1 MAEERAVLFRADW
14 LSASIGGRLVGNPDA
29 AVSAV
34 EVDSRAVRPGALF
47 AALPGERAD
56 GHDYIRQ
63 ALASGASVILA
74 AVEGWKVRAE
84 VLDPALARAGAAA
97 VLVRDSL
104 EGLQGA
110 ARAWRLKV
118 PSLVRVGITGSS
130 GKTTTKE
137 CLGRILAR
145 KYRTVVNPGN
155 LNSEIGLPQAMF
167 LLRPEHEVGVF
178 EMGINHSGEM
188 DALVRVWEPSHALI
202 TNIGT
207 AHIGIL
213 GSREAIAREK
223 KKIFSA
229 LSASGSAFA
238 WEDDEFLPFLAEG
251 LPVRLR
257 TFGPRTLE
265 GLEGFRDAGLDGWA
279 LRYRGVDIAFP
290 LPGTHNLLDALAAAA
305 LAADLGCGPDAVK
318 EGLEGVTALFGRSEI
333 FRGPV
338 TVLRD
343 CYNSNPD
350 SAARALEFCDSLT
363 WPGRRIY
370 ALGSMLE
377 LGTESA
383 AEHRELGRRAGR
395 SRADALLFFGAE
407 TFEAARAAREAGFSG
422 PVVQTEAFDELARAA
437 EGLAREGDL
446 WLLKASRGMELE
458 RLTDILR
465 GR

>member
-1 MAEERAVLFRADW
+1 MAEEAAVLFRADW
-14 LSASIGGRLVGNPDA
+14 LSVSAGGRLSGNPGA
-29 AVSAV
+29 VVSAV

-56 GHDYIRQ
+56 GHDFILP
-63 ALASGASVILA
+63 ALAAGAAVILA
-74 AVEGWKVRAE
+74 AEEEWKRRSTA
-84 VLDPALARAGAAA
+84 LDPALARAGAAA
-97 VLVRDSL
+97 VLVPDSL
-104 EGLQGA
+104 KGLQEA
-110 ARAWRLKV
+110 ARVWRLKF
-118 PSLVRVGITGSS
+118 PSLTRVGITGSS

-145 KYRTVVNPGN
+145 KYRTAVNPGN

-178 EMGINHSGEM
+178 EMGINHAGEM
-188 DALVRVWEPSHALI
+188 DTLVRVWEPSHALI

-213 GSREAIAREK
+213 GSRRAIAQEK
-223 KKIFSA
+223 KKIFPRIA
-229 LSASGSAFA
+229 GAAFA

-251 LPVRLR
+251 LSVGLR

-265 GLEGFRDAGLDGWA
+265 GLEGFRDAGLDGWI
-279 LRYRGVDIAFP
+279 LRYRGAEIAFP
-290 LPGTHNLLDALAAAA
+290 LPGTHNLLDALAAVA
-305 LAADLGCGPDAVK
+305 LADTLGCGPVEIR
-318 EGLEGVTALFGRSEI
+318 EGLEGVEALFGRSEI
-333 FRGPV
+333 FRGKV
-338 TVLRD
+338 TILRD

-350 SAARALEFCDSLT
+350 SAARALEFCDSLD

-377 LGTESA
+377 LGTESR
-383 AEHRELGRRAGR
+383 AEHRSLGRRAGS

-407 TFEAARAAREAGFSG
+407 TAESARAAREAGFTG
-422 PVVQTEAFDELARAA
+422 PVVQTEDFDELARAA
-437 EGLAREGDL
+437 AELARNGDL

-465 GR
+465 RG

>member
-1 MAEERAVLFRADW
+1 MAEEAAVLFRADW
-14 LSASIGGRLVGNPDA
+14 LSASAGGRLAGNPGA

-56 GHDYIRQ
+56 GHDFIAP
-63 ALASGASVILA
+63 ALSAGATVILA
-74 AVEGWKVRAE
+74 SEDGWKRRSAS
-84 VLDPALARAGAAA
+84 LDPELARAGAAA
-97 VLVRDSL
+97 VLVPDPL
-104 EGLQGA
+104 KALQEA
-110 ARAWRLKV
+110 ARAWRLRF
-118 PSLVRVGITGSS
+118 PGLVRVGITGSS

-145 KYRTVVNPGN
+145 KYRTAVNPGN

-167 LLRPEHEVGVF
+167 LLRPEHEAGVF
-178 EMGINHSGEM
+178 EMGINHAGEM
-188 DALVRVWEPSHALI
+188 DALVRVWEPSHALV

-213 GSREAIAREK
+213 GSRRAIAEEK
-223 KKIFSA
+223 RKIFSRIP
-229 LSASGSAFA
+229 ASGTAFA

-251 LPVRLR
+251 LAVRLR

-265 GLEGFRDAGLDGWA
+265 GLEGFRDAGLDGWV
-279 LRYRGVDIAFP
+279 LRYRGTEIAFP
-290 LPGTHNLLDALAAAA
+290 LPGTHNLLDALAAVAMA
-305 LAADLGCGPDAVK
+305 GALGCGPREIR
-318 EGLEGVTALFGRSEI
+318 EGLEGVEALFGRSEI

-350 SAARALEFCDSLT
+350 SAARALEFCDSLA
-363 WPGRRIY
+363 WPGRRVY

-377 LGTESA
+377 LGTESEA
-383 AEHRELGRRAGR
+383 AHRALGGRAGS

-407 TFEAARAAREAGFSG
+407 TAESARAAREAGFSG
-422 PVVQTEAFDELARAA
+422 PMVQTEDFDELARAA
-437 EGLAREGDL
+437 AELAREGDL

-465 GR
+465 RG